1 MFPTVHVTIYDKHEP
16 SHMKWYDATTMSNA
30 ITPPSGDDKQ
40 GPIVPSG
47 WRPTASEPVPVV
59 RCTTIKKN
67 GERCKRWSLRG
78 VSVCVAHGGRLPNVQ
93 EHAAAVVEGA
103 KLRLIGLTD
112 LAIDQLED
120 LVRNGSAEKIR
131 LDAARDILDRAGA
144 KGAVEINVEVTQT
157 ETAADRVRAKL
168 LETARR
174 LEKAGEKNYQS
185 HIENA
190 DESTDD
196 IIDALIEDEDE

>member
-1 MFPTVHVTIYDKHEP
+1 
-16 SHMKWYDATTMSNA
+16 MSSNSGVA
-30 ITPPSGDDKQ
+30 KTPEGQ
-40 GPIVPSG
+40 GSNIPLG
-47 WRPTASEPVPVV
+47 WRPTVAEPVPVV
-59 RCTTIKKN
+59 RCTAVKKN
-67 GERCKRWSLRG
+67 GDRCKQWSLRG
-78 VSVCVAHGGRLPNVQ
+78 TTICYAHGGRLNNVQ

-190 DESTDD
+190 DIDSED
-196 IIDALIEDEDE
+196 IVDALIEDEDE

>member
-1 MFPTVHVTIYDKHEP
+1 MTDTNSVARTAEEQG
-16 SHMKWYDATTMSNA
+16 SNIPA
-30 ITPPSGDDKQ
+30 
-40 GPIVPSG
+40 G
-47 WRPTASEPVPVV
+47 WRPTVSEPVPVV
-59 RCTTIKKN
+59 RCTAIKSN

-78 VSVCVAHGGRLPNVQ
+78 ATVCYTHGGRLNGVS

-144 KGAVEINVEVTQT
+144 KGAVEINVEVTQS

-168 LETARR
+168 LETAKR
-174 LEKAGEKNYQS
+174 LEKAEEKQYQS
-185 HIENA
+185 QIEIVLE
-190 DESTDD
+190 DP
-196 IIDALIEDEDE
+196 IDAEIVDEDDNAIS

>member
-1 MFPTVHVTIYDKHEP
+1 MT
-16 SHMKWYDATTMSNA
+16 DANSVARTPAEQGSNIPA
-30 ITPPSGDDKQ
+30 
-40 GPIVPSG
+40 G
-47 WRPTASEPVPVV
+47 WRPTAAEPVPVV
-59 RCTTIKKN
+59 RCTAIKSN
-67 GERCKRWSLRG
+67 GERCGRWSLRG
-78 VSVCVAHGGRLPNVQ
+78 ATICYTHGGRLNNVQ

-144 KGAVEINVEVTQT
+144 KGAVEISVEVTQT

-168 LETARR
+168 VETAKR
-174 LEKAGEKNYQS
+174 LKKAEEKDYQS
-185 HIENA
+185 QIEIA
-190 DESTDD
+190 DED
-196 IIDALIEDEDE
+196 IVDAVIEDEDITDELT